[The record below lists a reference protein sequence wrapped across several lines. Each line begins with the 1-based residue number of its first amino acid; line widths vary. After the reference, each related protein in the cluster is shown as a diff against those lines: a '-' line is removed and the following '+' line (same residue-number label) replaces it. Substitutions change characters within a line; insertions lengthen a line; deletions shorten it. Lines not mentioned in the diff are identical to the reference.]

1 MSIDDFLAQLQGV
14 TDDGKGGWMACCP
27 AHDDHNPSMHVNV
40 GADGRILVKCYAGCT
55 TDDICAALGLKV
67 KDLMPERPG
76 RAGAKGKA
84 KTKAK
89 GAKAASAKKSGK
101 AATSAAKVAG
111 PLSAAPKKARDYG
124 KFVCEYHYKREDG
137 ATVFKVVR
145 RVMKNGK
152 KTFVQMS
159 PDPDR
164 PGEWRFGVEQHGV
177 EYIPY
182 QVPLIRKAAQGGK
195 SVVICEG
202 EKDVNAIVKRLGL
215 AATCN
220 AKGAGKWSAGFGRFF
235 EGVPSVLII
244 ADKDDETR
252 TDPKSGEEKPFAVGQ
267 RHACDVEKK
276 LRADGYLGKIRKV
289 AMPDVEVEQ
298 GVWKRVKDFSDWA
311 EAMDAANR
319 KVDKSAFKAA
329 IDEFGE
335 WPDKWNFDGADL
347 FDLQRAQKEA
357 RDSAFLMPGEAEDG
371 GEKEDGEKRIDG
383 RGKMEDAGRYGRL
396 CPRAPF
402 KERGWFQVDF
412 QITPGEV
419 ARFNV
424 GCDGLQF
431 EGWRRSER
439 DENRGEFE
447 QHASYDEIKCPVSR
461 MVGMAIGCMDSFTRH
476 LKLSNP
482 QRTELTC
489 SLALAWLRA
498 RGKFFADADN
508 PMYATSLYFDSAKGV
523 LYNIQSDEFKSFLAT
538 ETNVSREN
546 KVYDFMM
553 SLIEDMTMAENI
565 TPRVRPSKEWD
576 RRDDA
581 IYISNGDSR
590 MYKVTKSG
598 IEDVANGTDG
608 VVFLRGATLLPF
620 KIVDGPGVDPFSASM
635 LFRNA
640 SLEKPS
646 DVMNCR
652 LWTLNLFACHRNKP
666 ILLVNGPRGSGKTFL
681 LQGIKQ
687 FLGIRTDGQLDD
699 SVTKMEHSD
708 KGSDNFWIIIDK
720 GRFEI
725 FDNFDYK
732 IKWADNDLQTA
743 STNGSHKTRELYKTS
758 VLVTQFARACI
769 ALTSNNAVF
778 ASEGGGLPDRIITAR
793 TVGRPKV
800 PKGPGELLADNLAN
814 RDKYLTFIL
823 RVLAKALADD
833 KPVDSSINMRHPEYA
848 EFSVRCGRAMG
859 CEGEAIRALS
869 TAEIEKAVLPLMNEI
884 IAKEIVAVLVSQ
896 TPPGSL
902 SFTAGDMSDRI
913 VKRFGTD
920 EVDEKTRTIYG
931 SRRVGKTIQRLKDDF
946 GTLFNFSS
954 RISEGRTMYDFK
966 GLTPRGEVVLDVLR
980 GGLVDFDGQFSES
993 SPIKEGA
1000 GELFEN
1006 GNANAPN
1013 PPYARARS
1021 QDVSSAHEREMYE
1034 DTESEDIDD
1043 LVF

>member
-1 MSIDDFLAQLQGV
+1 MSIDDFLAKLQGV

-40 GADGRILVKCYAGCT
+40 GADGRILVKCYAGCS
-55 TDDICAALGLKV
+55 TDEIVAALGLKV
-67 KDLMPERPG
+67 KDLMPERPERVRG
-76 RAGAKGKA
+76 KGKA
-84 KTKAK
+84 NAKAK
-89 GAKAASAKKSGK
+89 GAKASSAKKSGK
-101 AATSAAKVAG
+101 ATKLAG
-111 PLSAAPKKARDYG
+111 PLSAAPKKPRDYG

-145 RVMKNGK
+145 RVMANGK

-177 EYIPY
+177 DYIPY
-182 QVPLIRKAAQGGK
+182 QVPLIRKAAKGGK
-195 SVVICEG
+195 PVIVCEG
-202 EKDVNAIVKRLGL
+202 EKDVNAIVKRLKL

-220 AKGAGKWSAGFGRFF
+220 AKGAGKWSAGFGKYF

-244 ADKDDETR
+244 ADKDDDVR
-252 TDPKSGEEKPFAVGQ
+252 VDPKSGEDKPFAVGQ
-267 RHACDVEKK
+267 RHACDVERK
-276 LRADGYLGKIRKV
+276 LRADGFAGKIRKIV
-289 AMPDVEVEQ
+289 MPDVEVAPGE
-298 GVWKRVKDFSDWA
+298 VRHVKDFSDWA
-311 EAMDAANR
+311 EAMDVAKK
-319 KVDKSAFKAA
+319 KVDKSAFQAA
-329 IDEFGE
+329 IEAFGE
-335 WPDKWNFDGADL
+335 WPAKWNFEDADL
-347 FDLQRAQKEA
+347 LDLQRAQKEA
-357 RDSAFLMPGEAEDG
+357 RNTDSLMPGEAPDGETKAEDG
-371 GEKEDGEKRIDG
+371 KEKRTDG

-396 CPRAPF
+396 APRAPF
-402 KERGWFQVDF
+402 KERGWYQVDF
-412 QITPGEV
+412 QISPGEI

-424 GCDGLQF
+424 GVDALQF

-447 QHASYDEIKCPVSR
+447 LHASYDEIKCPVSR
-461 MVGMAIGCMDSFTRH
+461 MVGMAIGCMESFSKH

-489 SLALAWLRA
+489 SLSLAWLRA

-508 PMYATSLYFDSAKGV
+508 PMYATSLYFDSKNGV

-553 SLIEDMTMAENI
+553 SLIEDMTMAEAI

-576 RRDDA
+576 RRDGA

-590 MYKVTKSG
+590 MYKVTAAG

-620 KIVDGPGVDPFSASM
+620 KIVDGPGVDPFAESL
-635 LFRNA
+635 LFKNA

-699 SVTKMEHSD
+699 SVTKMEHGD

-793 TVGRPKV
+793 TIGRPKV

-814 RDKYLTFIL
+814 RNKYLTFIL
-823 RVLAKALADD
+823 RVLARALADD
-833 KPVDSSINMRHPEYA
+833 KPVDASINMRHPEYA

-859 CEGEAIRALS
+859 CEADAIRALS
-869 TAEIEKAVLPLMNEI
+869 TAEIEKAVLPLMNEL
-884 IAKEIVAVLVSQ
+884 IAKEVVAVLVSQ

-902 SFTAGDMSDRI
+902 SFTAGEMSDRI
-913 VKRFGTD
+913 IKRFGTD

-931 SRRVGKTIQRLKDDF
+931 SRRVGKTIQRLKEDF
-946 GTLFNFSS
+946 ATLFSFSS
-954 RISEGRTMYDFK
+954 RTLEGRTMYDFK

-980 GGLVDFDGQFSES
+980 GGLVGFDGQFPES
-993 SPIKEGA
+993 PHIKEGA

-1006 GNANAPN
+1006 GNTNAPN

-1021 QDVSSAHEREMYE
+1021 QGVSFTHEKESIENTEGE
-1034 DTESEDIDD
+1034 DLDDD
-1043 LVF
+1043 LIF